1 MCAEKRR
8 ITLASLSASHD
19 PGHGGS
25 YYTYRIDPD
34 GENYKVTLTITVS
47 YFPRYLPYPRPGVDL
62 YEPPRMEEILVKE
75 KHQVEEFLRKLS
87 EEFGVFELT
96 DLETMHWLHPTYY
109 SFGFQDSSGTKAH
122 VFSYRIDGSHHID
135 ERYKRLVEAFDDFF
149 ERERISR
156 KFYEQIV
163 RPEEQKWLE
172 LKEQERKKQKRA
184 TKRWWKFW

>member
-1 MCAEKRR
+1 MSAEKRR

-19 PGHGGS
+19 PGHGGN
-25 YYTYRIDPD
+25 YYTYRIDTD
-34 GENYKVTLTITVS
+34 AENYKVTLTITGA
-47 YFPRYLPYPRPGVDL
+47 YLPRYLTYPRPGGDL
-62 YEPPRMEEILVKE
+62 YEPPRMKEILVKE

-96 DLETMHWLHPTYY
+96 DLETMHWLHPTFY

-122 VFSYRIDGSHHID
+122 IFSYRIDGFHHID
-135 ERYKRLVEAFDDFF
+135 ERYKRLVEAFDAFF
-149 ERERISR
+149 EAERISR

-163 RPEEQKWLE
+163 KPEEQKWLE

-184 TKRWWKFW
+184 KKRWWKFW